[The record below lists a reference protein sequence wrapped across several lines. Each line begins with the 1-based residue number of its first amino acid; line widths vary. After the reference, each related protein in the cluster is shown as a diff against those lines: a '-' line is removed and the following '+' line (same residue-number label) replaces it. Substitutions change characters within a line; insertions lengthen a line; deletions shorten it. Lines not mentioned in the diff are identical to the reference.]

1 VDQRPPEWGCSVS
14 DKAVSMQNQ
23 QDKDQPRRD
32 GDKGGELS
40 GELIPEEVVAHE
52 SAMTA
57 EQESAPAKSAE
68 KAEVR
73 DGVSEAK
80 ASRRRSSPSQLME
93 LEIGAIHGEHPQ
105 VDKVRDEAG
114 VQLRELT
121 TTVLSR
127 ISLMELATHL
137 PLHVVHESG
146 KFYCIGGLRFFRLI
160 QYGLPADNVVPVF
173 LYGGLNAKR
182 LRSHILFDLFVVPAL
197 ASLDR
202 HDRRSLQDIW
212 TKFGKEELFERALEY
227 KSGEALAKLLN
238 CELRKTGKA
247 SK

>member
-1 VDQRPPEWGCSVS
+1 
-14 DKAVSMQNQ
+14 MQNQ
-23 QDKDQPRRD
+23 RYEDIDQPHRN
-32 GDKGGELS
+32 GDKGGAPT
-40 GELIPEEVVAHE
+40 GELIPAEVAAHE
-52 SAMTA
+52 FATTA
-57 EQESAPAKSAE
+57 VQESVPAKSVLQSVTE

-80 ASRRRSSPSQLME
+80 ASRRRSSSFQLIE

-114 VQLRELT
+114 MQLRELT

-127 ISLMELATHL
+127 IGLMDLATHL
-137 PLHVVHESG
+137 PLHVVQESG
-146 KFYCIGGLRFFRLI
+146 KYYCIGGLRFFRLI

-202 HDRRSLQDIW
+202 HDRRSLQEIW
-212 TKFGKEELFERALEY
+212 TKFGKEELFERALGY

-238 CELRKTGKA
+238 CEFRKTGKER
-247 SK
+247 K